1 MEEEEIRNEELN
13 EEEEELEE
21 DENDREDEERRQ
33 AIFAQMWRHMMFG
46 NVRLEVASNAHLIQG
61 LKATQTLK
69 CPLIEQAFL
78 DIPRE
83 FFVTADLKDE
93 AYVDH
98 PLRFSKMGFNISA
111 PHMYTLCLENLGI
124 KEGDKVLD
132 IGSGSGYFTILAGH
146 LCGNTGFVHGLD
158 LYDHIIDFAQ
168 NNIKS
173 FLNDEK
179 GVALGKTFD
188 NVKFF
193 KRNCF
198 LPSIDHILYDKIH
211 VGACCPD
218 AKIQELYDILAPG
231 GTLVTP
237 YGDRLIKSVK
247 DMNGVVTTTTLIE
260 VRYSDLLL
268 PSSAEIKEAH
278 IQIEIERANKI
289 VVPVDKRLKKL
300 GVQVNNKV
308 CSDLLFE
315 INGHPIYA
323 HKIVFAVQYPS
334 FHSKIKNESVVK
346 IEDFGPEAFLSM
358 LNFVYTGS
366 FTAGQ
371 EYWKEILDIA
381 KNFQFENLQA
391 IVTAKINNQPLPD
404 VSSFAQEIVKYIGKE
419 DYSDIKF
426 SVGDAIIP
434 AHKLV
439 LVSQSE
445 HFRRMFA
452 GSFKESH
459 DGIIKIFDCTDVIF
473 LKVLEFIYTGNCDIT
488 ETDCFAILEQAN
500 FFQLTR
506 LIAMCEIFWY
516 DRINIENAACVL
528 DFGNH
533 FNAQQLK
540 HFAMEFIFKNVAE
553 VVQTNAWKE
562 LDVDLISS
570 VLVCSV
576 ERGK

>member
-1 MEEEEIRNEELN
+1 MDEEERNEEIEEEEDDL
-13 EEEEELEE
+13 
-21 DENDREDEERRQ
+21 DEGGEERRQ
-33 AIFAQMWRHMMFG
+33 AIFAQMWRHMMG
-46 NVRLEVASNAHLIQG
+46 EMVRGHEATNAQLIQR

-69 CPLIEQAFL
+69 NPLIEQAFL

-111 PHMYTLCLENLGI
+111 PHMYTLCLENLNI
-124 KEGDKVLD
+124 KDGDKVLD
-132 IGSGSGYFTILAGH
+132 IGSGSGYFTILSAH

-158 LYDHIIDFAQ
+158 LYDHIIEFAQ

-179 GVALGKTFD
+179 GASLGKTFE

-198 LPSIDHILYDKIH
+198 LPSIDGTLYDKIH

-247 DMNGVVTTTTLIE
+247 DLLGVIHTTTLVE

-289 VVPVDKRLKKL
+289 VVPADKRLVRIGK
-300 GVQVNNKV
+300 QVNNKL
-308 CSDLLFE
+308 CSDILFE
-315 INGHPIYA
+315 VNGRPIYA
-323 HKIVFAVQYPS
+323 HKIVFSVQYPL
-334 FHSKIKNESVVK
+334 FYSKIEKESVIKV
-346 IEDFGPEAFLSM
+346 DGFGPEAFLSM

-366 FTAGQ
+366 FTAAQ

-381 KNFQFENLQA
+381 TNYQFENLA
-391 IVTAKINNQPLPD
+391 ALVTAKINNEPVPT
-404 VSSFAQEIVKYIGKE
+404 VSSFGEEISKYVGNE
-419 DYSDIKF
+419 EYSDIKF
-426 SVGDAIIP
+426 SVEDSLVP

-439 LVSQSE
+439 LVSQSD

-459 DGIIKIFDCTDVIF
+459 DGVIKIFDCTAAMF
-473 LKVLEFIYTGNCDIT
+473 MKVLEFIYSGNCAIT
-488 ETDCFAILEQAN
+488 EADCFGILEQAN

-516 DRINIENAACVL
+516 DQINIENAACVL

-533 FNAQQLK
+533 FNALQLK
-540 HFAMEFIFKNVAE
+540 HFAMEYIFKNVKE
-553 VVQTNAWKE
+553 VVQTAAWKE
-562 LDVDLISS
+562 LDIDLISS
-570 VLVCSV
+570 VLVFSV

>member
-1 MEEEEIRNEELN
+1 MEEEEIRNEEL
-13 EEEEELEE
+13 EEEEDLEE
-21 DENDREDEERRQ
+21 DEIADQGDDERRQ
-33 AIFAQMWRHMMFG
+33 AIFAQMWRNMMG
-46 NVRLEVASNAHLIQG
+46 VGIRLETVTNADLIQR
-61 LKATQTLK
+61 LKVTHTLK

-93 AYVDH
+93 AYIDH
-98 PLRFSKMGFNISA
+98 PLRFAKMGFNISA
-111 PHMYTLCLENLGI
+111 PHMYTMCLENLAI
-124 KEGDKVLD
+124 KDGDKVLD
-132 IGSGSGYFTILAGH
+132 IGSGSGYFTILAGQ

-158 LYDHIIDFAQ
+158 VYDHIIEFAQ

-179 GVALGKTFD
+179 GVSLGKTFD

-198 LPSIDHILYDKIH
+198 LPTIDGTLYDKIH

-247 DMNGVVTTTTLIE
+247 DLLGVIHTTTLVE

-268 PSSAEIKEAH
+268 PSSAEIKEAQ

-289 VVPVDKRLKKL
+289 VVPADKRLERL
-300 GVQVNNKV
+300 GEQVNNKL
-308 CSDLLFE
+308 CSDILFE
-315 INGHPIYA
+315 VNGRPIYA
-323 HKIVFAVQYPS
+323 HKIVFSVQYPL
-334 FHSKIKNESVVK
+334 FYSKIQNECVIK

-381 KNFQFENLQA
+381 KNFQFENLEA
-391 IVTAKINNQPLPD
+391 VVTAKLNNQAVPI
-404 VSSFAQEIVKYIGKE
+404 VSSFDQEITKYTGKE
-419 DYSDIKF
+419 PYSDIKF
-426 SVGDAIIP
+426 SVGDTLIP
-434 AHKLV
+434 AHKLI
-439 LVSQSE
+439 LVAQSD

-452 GSFKESH
+452 GSFKESL
-459 DGIIKIFDCTDVIF
+459 DGVIKIFDCTEALF
-473 LKVLEFIYTGNCDIT
+473 MKVLDFIYTGNCAIT
-488 ETDCFAILEQAN
+488 EADCFGILEQAN

-516 DRINIENAACVL
+516 DQINIENAACVL

-533 FNAQQLK
+533 FNALQLK
-540 HFAMEFIFKNVAE
+540 QFAMEYIFKNVDQ
-553 VVQTNAWKE
+553 VVQTNSWKE
-562 LDVDLISS
+562 LDIDLISS
-570 VLVCSV
+570 VLVFSV
-576 ERGK
+576 QRGK